1 MKKVLRRAGFF
12 FGFLILGLYF
22 FIIVIALE
30 INKWLGKIVSLFKKK
45 KTDGGPL

>member
-1 MKKVLRRAGFF
+1 MKKLLKRAGFF
-12 FGFLILGLYF
+12 LGFFILGIYF

-45 KTDGGPL
+45 KTDGRSL